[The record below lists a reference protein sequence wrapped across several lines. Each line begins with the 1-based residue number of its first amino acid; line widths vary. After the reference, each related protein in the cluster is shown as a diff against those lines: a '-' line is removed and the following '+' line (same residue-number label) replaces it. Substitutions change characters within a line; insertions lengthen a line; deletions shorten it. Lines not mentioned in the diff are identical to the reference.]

1 MSLNTQVKIILVETT
16 SPGNIGSAL
25 RAMKTM
31 NFSKLCLVNPKY
43 FPSDEVTALAAN
55 ASDLIKKVEVVKNI
69 DEALEDQQL
78 VIATSSRE
86 RKCLGPMKHLTLLLQ
101 KLLMQLAKKI
111 RLQ

>member
-31 NFSKLCLVNPKY
+31 NFSKLCLVNPKH

-55 ASDLIKKVEVVKNI
+55 ATDLI
-69 DEALEDQQL
+69 
-78 VIATSSRE
+78 
-86 RKCLGPMKHLTLLLQ
+86 
-101 KLLMQLAKKI
+101 
-111 RLQ
+111 

>member
-31 NFSKLCLVNPKY
+31 NFSKLCLVNPKH

-55 ASDLIKKVEVVKNI
+55 ATDLIEKVEVVKTI

-78 VIATSSRE
+78 VIALS
-86 RKCLGPMKHLTLLLQ
+86 LIH
-101 KLLMQLAKKI
+101 I
-111 RLQ
+111 

>member
-31 NFSKLCLVNPKY
+31 NFSKLCLVNPKH

-55 ASDLIKKVEVVKNI
+55 ATDLIEKVSDLRNTLYCGITDPIPAELLAPEEIKG
-69 DEALEDQQL
+69 DETENFA
-78 VIATSSRE
+78 S
-86 RKCLGPMKHLTLLLQ
+86 
-101 KLLMQLAKKI
+101 
-111 RLQ
+111 